1 MKTTEIAKDES
12 QMSSANL
19 MKDKARIWLT
29 FGKTTELSK
38 GKNRDKLELIIK
50 AKSNEVN

>member
-19 MKDKARIWLT
+19 MKDKT
-29 FGKTTELSK
+29 HGKTTELSK

-50 AKSNEVN
+50 AK